1 MHANE
6 KLLHDFYSAFQRK
19 DAEAM
24 AACYADNVV
33 FNDAVFVDLRGRE
46 ASDMWRMLCANGKDL
61 ELTFSDVHAD
71 DAQGRAHWEA
81 RYTFSATGKKVHNII
96 DARFTFRDGR
106 IATHTDSFDFYRWS
120 KQAFG
125 VAGVLLGW
133 TPFLRNTVRKQ
144 ARRALDKFSA
154 NAHKRA
160 A

>member
-133 TPFLRNTVRKQ
+133 TPILRNTVRKQ